1 MKAQIALIALT
12 FFGGNAMAKLPPLSD
27 DAKAKAAE
35 AAAKAAWGDKVAG
48 YQLCQAQDRIAA
60 AYLQKAQAA
69 GKSLQPASTPPCT
82 DPGPFS
88 YVPPESKPIEA
99 AGAHSP
105 TPTAATPP
113 STMQPAASA
122 AKP

>member
-60 AYLQKAQAA
+60 AYLQKVQAA